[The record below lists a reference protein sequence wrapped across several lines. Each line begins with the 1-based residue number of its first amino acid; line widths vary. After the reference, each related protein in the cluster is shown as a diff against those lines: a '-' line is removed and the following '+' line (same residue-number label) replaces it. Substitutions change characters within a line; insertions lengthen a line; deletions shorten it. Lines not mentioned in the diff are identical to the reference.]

1 MTGATATRREK
12 RADGS
17 GVEARHERVLRRQ
30 KVRPSSSEVEAVNG
44 KDHRVAGQVLSAA
57 NQPTD
62 GDAATEKHLTEEDAR
77 LLGTYNLYNG

>member
-1 MTGATATRREK
+1 MTGATATRGE
-12 RADGS
+12 S
-17 GVEARHERVLRRQ
+17 GRTVEARHERVLRRQ